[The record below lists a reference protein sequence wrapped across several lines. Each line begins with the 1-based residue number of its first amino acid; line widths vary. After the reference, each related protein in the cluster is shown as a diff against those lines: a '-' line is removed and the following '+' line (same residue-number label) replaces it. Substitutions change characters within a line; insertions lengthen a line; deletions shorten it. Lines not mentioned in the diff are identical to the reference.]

1 MKSWPVVVFG
11 ATLVLLSPSFADEA
25 AAPAPATDTKAAAQ
39 PDPEEM
45 VCMRTKR
52 TGSNMPGPMIC
63 KARKI
68 WQQQHKDS
76 QDLLNQQQ
84 KNGLLSQPAGG

>member
-11 ATLVLLSPSFADEA
+11 AALVLLSPSLADEA
-25 AAPAPATDTKAAAQ
+25 ATPAPSADAKAAAQ

-45 VCMRTKR
+45 ICMRTKR
-52 TGSNMPGPMIC
+52 TGSNMPGPQIC